1 MKKIEDVEEHPD
13 NGGEPCV
20 NLLTMAA
27 DVC

>member
-20 NLLTMAA
+20 NLLTMTGN
-27 DVC
+27 VC